1 MVRRRIIKLRVVS
14 GGLEGVVRRRI
25 IKLRGVS
32 GGLEGG
38 GLLGGGLLSCEV
50 LVVG

>member
-1 MVRRRIIKLRVVS
+1 M
-14 GGLEGVVRRRI
+14 VRRRI

-38 GLLGGGLLSCEV
+38 ALLGVGLLSCEV